1 MTSLVIKTVII
12 IVAAMII
19 VVIVIIAIVVST
31 VVRVVDGRKA
41 QLWRQH
47 SYCDNHSDDTLIVNF
62 QLTTVQDLN

>member
-1 MTSLVIKTVII
+1 VII
-12 IVAAMII
+12 IVVATMII
-19 VVIVIIAIVVST
+19 VVIIAIVVST